1 MADWFA
7 AIFYYTKILLSFY
20 KTEYIDYTYFKYDM
34 MTLHTDT
41 AYRYDIKLGVSDT
54 VFGLVVAAA
63 VDIVFCN

>member
-1 MADWFA
+1 
-7 AIFYYTKILLSFY
+7 
-20 KTEYIDYTYFKYDM
+20 M